1 MPSSMTGF
9 SRQEAQLSGA
19 SISWEVRSVNHRYLE
34 PNFRLPDI
42 ARELEPQLRNELRK
56 ALSRGKLEVAFNYQ
70 LQQQGSSSELALNQP
85 LVAQLAK
92 ASEQLSQSLS
102 NPAQINPVDLL
113 RWPGVIVEQELDRD
127 ELLDQA
133 LSLFKHTLKGLL
145 EHRQREGT
153 ELQHLIEQRLDGIS
167 EQVVIIREKLPAIL
181 QAQKDRLRDK
191 LNELQAEIDSERLEQ
206 EMVYLA
212 QKSDVDEELDR
223 LDTHITEVRRTLKQ
237 KGAIGR
243 RLDFLMQE
251 LNREANT
258 LSSKSIVVDTTQ
270 AAVEIKVLIEQMREQ
285 IQNIE

>member
-9 SRQEAQLSGA
+9 ARQEAALAGA
-19 SISWEVRSVNHRYLE
+19 TISWEIRSVNHRYLE
-34 PNFRLPDI
+34 PHFRLPDI
-42 ARELEPQLRNELRK
+42 VRELEPVARNALRK
-56 ALSRGKLEVAFNYQ
+56 SLSRGKLEISFNYQ
-70 LQQQGSSSELALNQP
+70 LQDGDKGGQLTLNQA
-85 LVAQLAK
+85 LVSQLAQ
-92 ASEQLSQSLS
+92 ASDALT
-102 NPAQINPVDLL
+102 AQISNAAPINPLDLL

-127 ELLDQA
+127 ELLKAAKELFNDA
-133 LSLFKHTLKGLL
+133 IKSLI
-145 EHRQREGT
+145 EHRRREGE
-153 ELQHLIEQRLDGIS
+153 ELRQLIEQRLTGIS
-167 EQVVIIREKLPAIL
+167 DQVVVIREKLPAIL

-191 LNELQAEIDSERLEQ
+191 LSELQQEIDSDRLEQ

-223 LDTHITEVRRTLKQ
+223 LDTHITEVRRTLQQ

>member
-9 SRQEAQLSGA
+9 SRQESQLSGA
-19 SISWEVRSVNHRYLE
+19 TISWEVRSVNHRYLE

-42 ARELEPQLRNELRK
+42 ARELEPQLRNALRN
-56 ALSRGKLEVAFNYQ
+56 ALSRGKLEVTFNYQ
-70 LQQQGSSSELALNQP
+70 LQQQGSSSELTLNTE
-85 LVAQLAK
+85 LATQLAR
-92 ASEQLSQSLS
+92 ASEQLSGLLN
-102 NPAQINPVDLL
+102 NPAEINPVELL
-113 RWPGVIVEQELDRD
+113 RWPGVIVEEELDRD

-133 LSLFKHTLKGLL
+133 LGLFKQTLKGLQ
-145 EHRQREGT
+145 EHRQREGQ
-153 ELQHLIEQRLDGIS
+153 ELQQLIEQRLDGIS
-167 EQVVIIREKLPAIL
+167 AQVAIIREKLPAIL

-191 LNELQAEIDSERLEQ
+191 LNELQTEIDSERLEQ